1 MTSKKSNKMQRNGML
16 RGLTVSLAGART
28 GGAMLA
34 DGALNKL
41 LPGRQSNSLLEK
53 EAQRFSAELGR
64 LKGTYTKIGQMLA
77 LLGEHFLPV
86 EMTEA
91 LHKLESQT
99 IPLDWSDIEPVLQ
112 QRLGDRYSLLEID
125 QTALAAASM
134 AQVHRAV
141 IKASGEQLCLK
152 ILYPGVQDTIDS
164 DFNTVIRMLKYS
176 RLVKMSRELIQWLET
191 IRQQLHKEVDY
202 PLEITMTETMAGL
215 LAEDPRYKVPKVY
228 QQFCSEQLIAL
239 EYIDGVNVCSVEVS
253 RLPLKRRNRLAE
265 SMLDLFFHEVYQ
277 WGLVQTDPNFGNYL
291 ITSDS
296 ERDQIVLLDFGSVMK
311 TPASFNQ
318 ALGATIQA
326 GQMEDR
332 IGVIEGL
339 IQLGCLT
346 PESSSTARE
355 TFADFCLQLLE
366 PLRDLDQLPAAMLNQ
381 TGEYRWGHSD
391 LLKRVGKSAAK
402 STVNRDFS
410 LPTQEFAFIAR
421 KLTGVFTFIAVLE
434 AEFNGAPLLLR
445 HKPSLAEA

>member
-1 MTSKKSNKMQRNGML
+1 MASKKSNKMQRNGML
-16 RGLTVSLAGART
+16 RGLSVSLAGART

-41 LPGRQSNSLLEK
+41 IPSRQSNSLLEK

-77 LLGEHFLPV
+77 LLGEHFLPP

-99 IPLDWSDIEPVLQ
+99 SPLDWAEIQPLLQ
-112 QRLGDRYSLLEID
+112 QRLGDRYDLLAID
-125 QTALAAASM
+125 STPLAAASM
-134 AQVHRAV
+134 AQVHRAE
-141 IKASGEQLCLK
+141 IKATGEQLCLK
-152 ILYPGVQDTIDS
+152 ILYPGVQGTIDS
-164 DFNTVIRMLKYS
+164 DFNTVIRMLKFS
-176 RLVKMSRELIQWLET
+176 RIVKMSREIGDWLET
-191 IRQQLHKEVDY
+191 VRRQLHKEVDY
-202 PLEITMTETMAGL
+202 PLEITMTEAMAEL
-215 LAEDPRYKVPKVY
+215 LADDPRYKVPRVY
-228 QQFCSEQLIAL
+228 KDFCSEQVIAL
-239 EYIDGVNVCSVEVS
+239 EYISGVHVGSVEVS
-253 RLPLKRRNRLAE
+253 RLSLKRRNRLAE

-291 ITSDS
+291 ITTDS
-296 ERDQIVLLDFGSVMK
+296 PHDQLVLLDFGSVMK
-311 TPASFNQ
+311 TPPAFNR
-318 ALGATIQA
+318 ALGATIHA
-326 GQMEDR
+326 GQIEDR
-332 IGVIEGL
+332 FGVIEGL

-346 PESSSTARE
+346 PDSTANARD

-366 PLRDLDQLPAAMLNQ
+366 PLRTSDLIPETMLNQ
-381 TGEYRWGHSD
+381 AGEYRWGHSD

-410 LPTQEFAFIAR
+410 LPSQEFAFIAR

-434 AEFNGAPLLLR
+434 AEFNGAPLLLQ
-445 HKPSLAEA
+445 HKESQTAG